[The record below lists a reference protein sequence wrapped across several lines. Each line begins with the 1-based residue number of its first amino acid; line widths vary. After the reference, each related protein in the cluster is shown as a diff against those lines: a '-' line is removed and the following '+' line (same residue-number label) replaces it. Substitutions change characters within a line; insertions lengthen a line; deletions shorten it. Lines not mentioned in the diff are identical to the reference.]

1 MSKPKSARESE
12 AVRWWASPT
21 PWRWIQDPGSGF
33 AATSSMRGPDVI
45 PSVAGSHRRDS
56 FANGEF
62 SNDRVDKALEASGL
76 NA

>member
-1 MSKPKSARESE
+1 VVSRPNSVELH
-12 AVRWWASPT
+12 
-21 PWRWIQDPGSGF
+21 PGSGF
-33 AATSSMRGPDVI
+33 GVRGDIERAGPDVI
-45 PSVAGSHRRDS
+45 PSFAGSHRRDS